1 MKKLLIIS
9 LVLLISAITSAQ
21 EKNFLDVNYV
31 EVTTKADTEVVPDKI
46 YLSVIISEKENKG
59 KISVEKQEKD
69 MIKILREIGI
79 DAEKN
84 LSVSDMTGFY
94 QKYILRKNQI
104 LAEKQYQL
112 IVPSAEVMAKVFAS
126 LESVGISDI
135 KIIKS
140 EVSDIDRVKEEIMK
154 KAALKARKQADII
167 AGALGREIDK
177 MVYFQSYDN
186 FGSAATR
193 YARQEVLAYS
203 KAADSADEV
212 VPDFEKIRVEHTIY
226 VRFSLK

>member
-46 YLSVIISEKENKG
+46 YLSVTISEKENKG

-69 MIKILREIGI
+69 MIKILRGIGI

-94 QKYILRKNQI
+94 QKYILRKSQI

-112 IVPSAEVMAKVFAS
+112 IVPSADVMAKVFAS

-140 EVSDIDRVKEEIMK
+140 EVSDIESVKEDVMK

-167 AGALGREIDK
+167 AGALGREIDRV
-177 MVYFQSYDN
+177 VYFQSYDN

-203 KAADSADEV
+203 KAADTADEV

>member
-9 LVLLISAITSAQ
+9 LVLLISAITQAQ
-21 EKNFLDVNYV
+21 EKSFLDINYV
-31 EVTTKADTEVVPDKI
+31 EVTTKADREVVPDKI
-46 YLSVIISEKENKG
+46 YLSVTISEKENKG
-59 KISVEKQEKD
+59 KISVEKQEKE
-69 MIKILREIGI
+69 MIKKLKDAGI
-79 DAEKN
+79 DVEKN

-94 QKYILRKNQI
+94 QKYILRKDQI
-104 LAEKQYQL
+104 MAEKKYQL
-112 IVPSAEVMAKVFAS
+112 IVPSAEMMAKVFAS
-126 LESVGISDI
+126 LESAGISDI
-135 KIIKS
+135 KVIKS
-140 EVSDIDRVKEEIMK
+140 EVSDIDSVKEDVMR
-154 KAALKARKQADII
+154 KASLKARKQADVI

>member
-167 AGALGREIDK
+167 AGALGREIDRV
-177 MVYFQSYDN
+177 VYFQSYDN

-203 KAADSADEV
+203 KVADTAEEV
-212 VPDFEKIRVEHTIY
+212 VPEFEKIRVEHTIY

>member
-167 AGALGREIDK
+167 AGALGREIDRV
-177 MVYFQSYDN
+177 VYFQSYDN

-203 KAADSADEV
+203 KVADTEEEV
-212 VPDFEKIRVEHTIY
+212 VPEFEKIRVEHTIY

>member
-59 KISVEKQEKD
+59 KISVEKQEKE
-69 MIKILREIGI
+69 MIKILRGIGI

-94 QKYILRKNQI
+94 QKYILRKSQI

-112 IVPSAEVMAKVFAS
+112 IVPSAEIMAKVFAS

-140 EVSDIDRVKEEIMK
+140 EVSDIDRVKEDVMK

-167 AGALGREIDK
+167 AGALGREIDRV
-177 MVYFQSYDN
+177 VYFQSYDN

-203 KAADSADEV
+203 KVADTAEEV
-212 VPDFEKIRVEHTIY
+212 VPEFEKIRVEHTIY

>member
-59 KISVEKQEKD
+59 KISVEKQEKE
-69 MIKILREIGI
+69 MIKILRGIGI

-94 QKYILRKNQI
+94 QKYILRKSQI

-140 EVSDIDRVKEEIMK
+140 EVSDIDRVKEDVMK

-167 AGALGREIDK
+167 AGALGREIDRV
-177 MVYFQSYDN
+177 VYFQSYDN

-203 KAADSADEV
+203 KVADTAEEV
-212 VPDFEKIRVEHTIY
+212 VPEFEKIRVEHTIY

>member
-59 KISVEKQEKD
+59 KISVEKQEKE
-69 MIKILREIGI
+69 MIKILRGIGI

-94 QKYILRKNQI
+94 QKYILRKSQI

-112 IVPSAEVMAKVFAS
+112 IVPSAEVMANVFAS

-140 EVSDIDRVKEEIMK
+140 EVSDIDRVKEDVMK

-167 AGALGREIDK
+167 AGALGREIDRV
-177 MVYFQSYDN
+177 VYFQSYDN

-203 KAADSADEV
+203 KVADTAEEV
-212 VPDFEKIRVEHTIY
+212 VPEFEKIRVEHTIY

>member
-1 MKKLLIIS
+1 MKKFIIIS

-46 YLSVIISEKENKG
+46 YLSVTISEKENKG
-59 KISVEKQEKD
+59 KISVERQEKD
-69 MIKILREIGI
+69 MIKKLKEAGI
-79 DAEKN
+79 DVEKN

-94 QKYILRKNQI
+94 QKYILRKSQI

-140 EVSDIDRVKEEIMK
+140 EVSDIDSVKEDVMK

-167 AGALGREIDK
+167 AGALGREIDRV
-177 MVYFQSYDN
+177 VYFQSYDN
-186 FGSAATR
+186 FGGSVAR

-203 KAADSADEV
+203 KVADTADEV
-212 VPDFEKIRVEHTIY
+212 VPEFEKIRVEHTIFA
-226 VRFSLK
+226 RFSLK